1 MNKQENSKLMRYA
14 DEVLREDKCPLF
26 KKNDPTSIHSS
37 YNGQIAAL
45 GVSILMIGLK
55 PTISVYYQDT
65 EGEAYRQRLL
75 GVIAKMLEKY
85 KKWTYK
91 PTVEDLKE
99 KDPYKTYA
107 NALTRD
113 ILGEEDD
120 KLKTDILNCSIA
132 LKQVIRTYKLD

>member
-1 MNKQENSKLMRYA
+1 MDKQTNSTLMRYA

-26 KKNDPTSIHSS
+26 KKDDPTSIYSS

-55 PTISVYYQDT
+55 PTVSVYYQDKPKDN
-65 EGEAYRQRLL
+65 EAYRRCLL
-75 GVIAKMLEKY
+75 GVIAKMLEKDG
-85 KKWTYK
+85 KWY
-91 PTVEDLKE
+91 PTQDSEN
-99 KDPYKTYA
+99 YA
-107 NALTRD
+107 KALTRD
-113 ILGEEDD
+113 ILKEEND